1 MSNKKKDYPISKNV
15 PNEITKAAIKETKQ
29 ERHKNKKSY
38 SSVKEMF
45 NDILKEK

>member
-1 MSNKKKDYPISKNV
+1 MSKKKEYPISKNV
-15 PNEITKAAIKETKQ
+15 PNEITKAAIKEAKQ
-29 ERHKNKKSY
+29 EQHKNKKSY